1 MAIHRSRKG
10 LDLPIL
16 GNPVQ
21 EIEQAPPPRHSA
33 ILAADSVGLRPT
45 MHVEKGDDV
54 RLGQLLFEDKKNKGV
69 RYTSPA
75 SGKVVAVNRGDR
87 RALQS
92 VVIELSREERERRE
106 TSVSFRSFT
115 GRHPSGLT
123 QDDTRELLI
132 ESGLWVSLRMRPFGR
147 VADPSATPK
156 SIFVTAMDSHPHAP
170 SLDVVLTDSDAFD
183 RGLAALCRLTDGP
196 VFVCTRKGS
205 SIKVSDNKQVQREEF
220 EGPHP
225 SGTVGFHIHTLDP
238 VDRLKK
244 IWHVGMQD
252 VVAIGKLFSSGLLDV
267 TRIVSIAGPPTRR
280 PRLLRTRLGASVE
293 DLLKEEVNDCEARF
307 ISGSVFSGRRA
318 NGSVHGYLGRYHQQI
333 SVLVEGREREFL
345 GWLGPGFRKFSTIRT
360 FLSSWIPRQ
369 RFSMTSSLNGSPRA
383 IVPIGMFEKVMPFDL
398 MVTPLM
404 RALAMRDIERAE
416 ELGCLELVEEDMS
429 LCSFVC
435 VGKNDYGSRLRDV
448 LDVIEQEG

>member
-1 MAIHRSRKG
+1 MSIHRSKKG
-10 LDLPIL
+10 LELPIL
-16 GNPVQ
+16 GSPVQ
-21 EIEQAPPPRHSA
+21 EIEQAPPPRRSA

-54 RLGQLLFEDKKNKGV
+54 RLGQLLFEDKRNKGV

-75 SGKVVAVNRGDR
+75 AGKVVAVNRGDR

-132 ESGLWVSLRMRPFGR
+132 ESGLWVSLRTRPFGR
-147 VADPSATPK
+147 VADPSVMPK
-156 SIFVTAMDSHPHAP
+156 SIFVNAMDSHPHAP
-170 SLDVVLTDSDAFD
+170 SLDVVITESDAFD
-183 RGLAALCRLTDGP
+183 RGLAVLCRLTDGS
-196 VFVCTRKGS
+196 VFVCTKKDS
-205 SIKVSDNKQVQREEF
+205 SINVPNNKQVHHEEF

-244 IWHVGMQD
+244 IWHVGAQD
-252 VVAIGKLFSSGLLDV
+252 VVAIGKLFNTGSLDV
-267 TRIVSIAGPPTRR
+267 SRVISIAGSPIRR
-280 PRLLRTRLGASVE
+280 PRLLRTRLGAAVE
-293 DLLKEEVNDCEARF
+293 DLLKEEVDDCEVRF
-307 ISGSVFSGRRA
+307 ISGSVLSGRSA
-318 NGSVHGYLGRYHQQI
+318 DGSVHGYLGRYHQQI

-345 GWLGPGFRKFSTIRT
+345 GWLGPGLRKFSTIRT
-360 FLSSWIPRQ
+360 FLSSWMPQR
-369 RFSMTSSLNGSPRA
+369 RFSMTSSMNGSPRA
-383 IVPIGMFEKVMPFDL
+383 IVPIGMFERVMPFDL

-404 RALAMRDIERAE
+404 RALAMQDIERAE
-416 ELGCLELVEEDMS
+416 ELGCLELVEEDIS